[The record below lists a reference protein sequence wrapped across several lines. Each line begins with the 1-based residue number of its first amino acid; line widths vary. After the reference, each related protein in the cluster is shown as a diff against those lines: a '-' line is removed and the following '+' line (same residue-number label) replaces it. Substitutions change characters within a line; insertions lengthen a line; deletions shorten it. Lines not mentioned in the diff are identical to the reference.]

1 MESLNFGQSRRE
13 SEIMERYVTIRTE
26 YETKMK
32 VELNRAR
39 MFFKDQYLEFIAEL
53 ERKANEVTA
62 SSVHW

>member
-13 SEIMERYVTIRTE
+13 TEMMERYVSIRTE

-39 MFFKDQYLEFIAEL
+39 MFFKDQYVQFIAEL
-53 ERKANEVTA
+53 ERKANEV
-62 SSVHW
+62 VICQV